1 MFGVIVSSLGHLYC
15 CVVLILSAWLG
26 EKLESLVRGWVDLVR
41 WVTGIPYGKDRPK
54 YPLQTERIEPSY
66 LEKDILDEASMLSKS
81 SFPINP
87 QDLVEKTKEVIRTK
101 FACEKPSLLADDFL
115 FVFPVVGPLRKQEF
129 IDAFSSFKLEE
140 AFSQGSGNFF
150 NFSVDPLEPNRV
162 WFFSRSELTHDG
174 TLMFGPQKMKPTNR
188 VVVSPPQVLSL
199 TFNRSGECTKMT
211 GGYPVDRT
219 VGNTGGLGGVFGL
232 IHAVGGSLPFPEGK
246 PWVPSL
252 RWEVF
257 THHFPALAKLG
268 KK

>member
-1 MFGVIVSSLGHLYC
+1 MIVSSLGHLYC
-15 CVVLILSAWLG
+15 CVVFILSAWLG
-26 EKLESLVRGWVDLVR
+26 ENLESLVRGCVDLIR

-54 YPLQTERIEPSY
+54 VGYHLRFFSLVLFQYPLQTERIETSY

-87 QDLVEKTKEVIRTK
+87 QDLVEKTKEVIRMK

-162 WFFSRSELTHDG
+162 WFFSR
-174 TLMFGPQKMKPTNR
+174 
-188 VVVSPPQVLSL
+188 
-199 TFNRSGECTKMT
+199 
-211 GGYPVDRT
+211 
-219 VGNTGGLGGVFGL
+219 
-232 IHAVGGSLPFPEGK
+232 
-246 PWVPSL
+246 
-252 RWEVF
+252 
-257 THHFPALAKLG
+257 
-268 KK
+268 